1 MANLTPPNAFCGP
14 LQSGL
19 VLVSMT
25 AKSSASAFNQKQI
38 IGSAPISEFWQA
50 EIVLPSRKD
59 GEWRD
64 TSAFLMQL
72 RGGANKCRL
81 YDPHRPLRGAGGLAS
96 TVNIDAAAVAGA
108 TSITLK
114 NMVASQ
120 AASLRSDDMFGIG
133 ENLYVVMNTAA
144 SDVDGKTTV
153 SFLPPLRKAVA
164 EDDAVN
170 LNKPTGL
177 FTLTSGL
184 DGLSSSHSG
193 FSSQLTLKFFE
204 DPDFD

>member
-1 MANLTPPNAFCGP
+1 MANLTPPAAFCGP

-19 VLVSMT
+19 VLLPMT
-25 AKSSASAFNQKQI
+25 ARSAVSAFNKTQRV
-38 IGSAPISEFWQA
+38 GSAPISEFWQA

-59 GEWRD
+59 GDWRD
-64 TSAFLMQL
+64 TSAFLMLL

-81 YDPHRPLRGAGGLAS
+81 YDPHRPLRGAGGSAS
-96 TVNIDAAAVAGA
+96 TVNIDVAAVAGA

-120 AASLRSDDMFGIG
+120 AVSLAADDMFGIG
-133 ENLYVVMNTAA
+133 ENLYVVTAVATSDAGGKA
-144 SDVDGKTTV
+144 SV
-153 SFLPPLRKAVA
+153 SFLPPLRQAVA

-177 FTLTSGL
+177 FLLTSGL
-184 DGLSSSHSG
+184 DGLSSTHAG

-204 DPDFD
+204 DPDLD